1 MAFTRK
7 RYYNL
12 IKNPNTE
19 LLKNKKQLI
28 KNNTHKN
35 SNRKTDIALKS
46 HEMIEENYLL
56 LKKTPN
62 Y

>member
-28 KNNTHKN
+28 KRSKIIFI
-35 SNRKTDIALKS
+35 KTA
-46 HEMIEENYLL
+46 IE
-56 LKKTPN
+56 KQI
-62 Y
+62 